1 MRKTEIKV
9 SVTLDEANIP
19 DTIVWKSDDD
29 KTNQEH
35 VSKAMML
42 ALFEKD
48 TMETVKIDLWT
59 KDMQMQEMDRF
70 FFQTLKSMA
79 DTYFKATKNNV
90 LASRMQEFAR
100 YFAEETKIID
110 K

>member
-1 MRKTEIKV
+1 MRKTEIKI
-9 SVTLDEANIP
+9 SVALDETNVPERI
-19 DTIVWKSDDD
+19 TWKSDDD
-29 KTNQEH
+29 QKNQEH
-35 VSKAMML
+35 ESKALLL

-48 TMETVKIDLWT
+48 SMETVKIDLWT
-59 KDMQMQEMDRF
+59 KEMQMVEMDRF

-79 DTYFKATKNNV
+79 DTYYKATKNNV

-100 YFAEETKIID
+100 YFAEETKIIE

>member
-1 MRKTEIKV
+1 MRKTEIKIN
-9 SVTLDEANIP
+9 VTLDEGNVP
-19 DTIVWKSDDD
+19 NTIVWESQDD
-29 KTNQEH
+29 KTKQRHE
-35 VSKAMML
+35 SKAMML

-48 TMETVKIDLWT
+48 SKETVKIDLWT
-59 KDMQMQEMDRF
+59 KEMQMVEMDRF

-79 DTYFKATKNNV
+79 DTYYKATNNNA

-100 YFAEETKIID
+100 YFAEETKIIE